1 MVSNKVE
8 IWIADVKA
16 AFNQSLQHQRALP
29 LYAWVPEGGIAGVDP
44 QVKILRLEREVYGTL
59 AGPAAWR
66 RT

>member
-16 AFNQSLQHQRALP
+16 AFNQSIQHQRALP

-44 QVKILRLEREVYGTL
+44 QDQRHGGELSCWQHNKKD
-59 AGPAAWR
+59 
-66 RT
+66 